1 MRRHIISIFLAAAL
15 LLALAAPGLAAD
27 GADGADETVDEAA
40 LGEQVDEWTADLTGG
55 AELAGTIFWTGSDL
69 RTEYCLTLAPGA
81 VAVPVAV
88 SGEPMRDKR
97 SLADASAALEAQG
110 LHVLGGVNGG
120 FYTVATGEP
129 VGLAVAGGALLH
141 DDEGLKAIGFRA
153 DGSAVYGSPALQM
166 TLRAGDTT
174 WAVAGWNRNA
184 PGGFSAW
191 TAAGGETV
199 TLPKHSMC
207 VLLAAPDLPGLCGA
221 SELTVERI
229 WESDGDAVTLPEQT
243 LLLTTMPKDEETAWP
258 LPLEIAEG
266 AELTIEITCAEGWED
281 VDSAVGILYPLL
293 EEGEEPEKLTA
304 SAAPRTAIGLKEDG
318 TLILYAIDG
327 RQSGYSVGAGLTLVA
342 QRMKELG
349 CVTAGALDGGGSTQL
364 AAFLPGEAA
373 LRTMSHP
380 SESPVRKVANYILLA
395 AATEPTGQ
403 AEQLTM
409 EPLHI
414 NAVAGAKLPLT
425 VRASDRNGYGA
436 ALPAELTF
444 TVTEGLGEVVDGVYT
459 AAGTGSGY
467 ITVSAPGLEPGTIQV
482 DVVESP
488 EELVLYGERY
498 GKKTEKLT
506 LEPGDEVDLTVRAY
520 DRHILLSGHD
530 LCYTWALDEAVG
542 TVDETGHIVPGNVSG
557 TGDLTVTAGE
567 TVTSIPITVWT
578 GVPFTD
584 VGRFDPFFEAVKYV
598 YDHGIFKGTGDTIFD
613 PEVVMNRA
621 MLVTVLWRMEGE
633 PAAETPAAF
642 ADVPEGEWYT
652 DAVAW
657 AYENG
662 IVNGYS
668 EEEFGPLDDL
678 TREQILTILHR
689 WAGLPET
696 PEEGPVLPEGTE
708 ADDWALAA
716 LEWAAAAGVLVWDED
731 TGIAP
736 RGPMDRAHVA
746 DALMRYDTLVA
757 PYLVKTPEEV
767 EEELPE
773 LWKMALDFSG

>member
-1 MRRHIISIFLAAAL
+1 MRRHIISILLAAAL

-27 GADGADETVDEAA
+27 GDDRIDESA
-40 LGEQVDEWTADLTGG
+40 LGEQVDEWSADLTGG

-69 RTEYCLTLAPGA
+69 RTEYRLTLAPGA

-88 SGEPMRDKR
+88 SGEPMRAKR
-97 SLADASAALEAQG
+97 SLADAAAALEARG

-141 DDEGLKAIGFRA
+141 DDEGLTAIGFCT
-153 DGSAVYGSPALQM
+153 DGSVVYGSPALSM
-166 TLRAGDTT
+166 TLRSGDET
-174 WAVAGWNRNA
+174 WTVAGWNRNA

-199 TLPKHSMC
+199 ALPEHSMC
-207 VLLAAPDLPGLCGA
+207 VLLAAPELPGMSGEA
-221 SELTVERI
+221 QLTVERI
-229 WESDGDAVTLPEQT
+229 WESDGDAVTVPEET

-258 LPLEIAEG
+258 LPPEIAEG
-266 AELTIEITCAEGWED
+266 TELTLEIACAEGWED
-281 VDSAVGILYPLL
+281 VASAVGILYPLL
-293 EEGEEPEKLTA
+293 EAGEEAEKLTA

-318 TLILYAIDG
+318 TLVLYAIDG

-342 QRMKELG
+342 RRMKELG

-373 LRTMSHP
+373 LRTMNHP
-380 SESPVRKVANYILLA
+380 SESPPRKVANYIFLA
-395 AATEPTGQ
+395 AATEPAGR
-403 AEQLTM
+403 AEMLSM

-425 VRASDRNGYGA
+425 VRASDKNGYGA
-436 ALPAELTF
+436 ELPEELTF
-444 TVTEGLGEVVDGVYT
+444 TVTEGLGEVVDGVYN

-482 DVVESP
+482 DVTESP
-488 EELVLYGERY
+488 EELALYGERY

-506 LEPGDEVDLTVRAY
+506 LEPGYEVDLAVRAY
-520 DRHILLSGHD
+520 DRHIILSGHD

-542 TVDETGHIVPGNVSG
+542 TVDETGHIIPGDVSG
-557 TGDLTVTAGE
+557 TGALTVAAGE
-567 TVTSIPITVWT
+567 TVLEIPITVWT

-584 VGRFDPFFEAVKYV
+584 VGRYDRFFEAVKYV

-633 PAAETPAAF
+633 PAAESPAAF

-657 AYENG
+657 AFENG

-668 EEEFGPLDDL
+668 EDEFGPLDDL

-696 PEEGPVLPEGTE
+696 PEEGPDLPEDTE

-731 TGIAP
+731 TGVDA

-757 PYLVKTPEEV
+757 PYLVKTPEEGG
-767 EEELPE
+767 EDLLEL
-773 LWKMALDFSG
+773 